1 MAVCKIIAALVA
13 AALVAAALVAAAS
26 IAAAFIAATF
36 IAAAFVA
43 RHNMGTC
50 IVGFKGCL
58 FLNFVGER
66 N

>member
-1 MAVCKIIAALVA
+1 MPKFKIQNFSNCPKVIAALV
-13 AALVAAALVAAAS
+13 
-26 IAAAFIAATF
+26 
-36 IAAAFVA
+36 AAAFVA

-58 FLNFVGER
+58 FLNFVGGR